1 VRRKLGIMSG
11 IPQLQSG
18 PRPSQAN
25 PRAKPR
31 DASFD
36 FLKGF
41 LVLVMV
47 VHHTLEYFVGP
58 DFWLIRYVD
67 FVTGGFVFAAGFL
80 PAALLQSHP
89 VVDRQKT
96 CGRLFKRG
104 LKLLLLFILLN
115 IVLGLVLDKSPSGKQ
130 FGVTQFLVNLRPI
143 LFGGDKSLAAFAIL
157 MPIAYTL
164 MALAILLQARHV
176 RFVVTITALGLVT
189 FCTLSTIGSFNL
201 YYFSMGLAGSA
212 AGMLVDP
219 RMIDSYS
226 KSGAKVLP
234 WVGAA
239 AYMISITFLQHDNA
253 MLYAAGIFCVLGC
266 VYTSVKAFEE
276 ERSWFG
282 FCVVLGQYSL
292 VGYLSQILFLQLLR
306 RGHLSALQWSLGLI
320 PFLLTCAFV
329 GGLCFGLDFLR
340 KRNRRIDFLYRF
352 VFA

>member
-1 VRRKLGIMSG
+1 MSG

-18 PRPSQAN
+18 STPSQASR
-25 PRAKPR
+25 RAKPR

-80 PAALLQSHP
+80 PAALFQSNP
-89 VVDRQKT
+89 VIDRQKT

-104 LKLLLLFILLN
+104 LKLLLFFIFLN
-115 IVLGLVLDKSPSGKQ
+115 IILGLVLDKSPSGKQ
-130 FGVTQFLVNLRPI
+130 FGVTQFLGNLRPI
-143 LFGGDKSLAAFAIL
+143 LLAGDKSLAAFAIL
-157 MPIAYTL
+157 VPIAYTL
-164 MALAILLQARHV
+164 MALAILLQARHL
-176 RFVVTITALGLVT
+176 RFVVITTALGFVT
-189 FCTLSTIGSFNL
+189 FCTLSSSWSFNL
-201 YYFSMGLAGSA
+201 YYLSMGLAGSA
-212 AGMLVDP
+212 AGISVDARLMGPCLP
-219 RMIDSYS
+219 RSAM
-226 KSGAKVLP
+226 VLL
-234 WVGAA
+234 WLGAA
-239 AYMISITFLQHDNA
+239 AYMISISFLQHDNA
-253 MLYAAGIFCVLGC
+253 VLYAAGIFCVLGC
-266 VYTSVKAFEE
+266 VYTSIKAFES

-282 FCVVLGQYSL
+282 FGVVLGQYSL
-292 VGYLSQILFLQLLR
+292 VGYLSQILFLQILR
-306 RGHLSALQWSLGLI
+306 RSHVSVLHWSLGLI

-340 KRNRRIDFLYRF
+340 KENRRIDFLYRL